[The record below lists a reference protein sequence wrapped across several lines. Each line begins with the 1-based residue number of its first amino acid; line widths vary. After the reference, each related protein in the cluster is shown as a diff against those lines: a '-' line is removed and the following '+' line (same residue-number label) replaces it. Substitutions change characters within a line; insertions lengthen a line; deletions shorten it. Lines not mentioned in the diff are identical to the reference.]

1 MSDPQRLRLTE
12 LDRRFAALRLTDPQA
27 LRRLRAS
34 IEREGIRHPVL
45 VSSAVEHNAYV
56 VLDGF
61 KRVRVAE
68 ELELGSVWARSL
80 ALDAASSMAAI
91 LQANQAQQG
100 LSEVEQAWIV
110 RVLCREHG
118 MKQAA
123 VGELLGRDKS
133 WVCRRLQLAE
143 SLEVSLQEDLRL
155 GLLSAS
161 VAREL
166 ARLPRG
172 NQLSVAQAVRDHELT
187 HRQTARLI
195 ERLKGSDE
203 PSARR
208 ALLADPLRFIGAE
221 SAQRGAA
228 CDARLG
234 EQGNRL
240 RRLLLS
246 WEGISS
252 QLARTLSGELSVSV
266 PAEEARVLA
275 PLIHRAVD
283 CARRASDELSALQ
296 RTRAYGHG

>member
-1 MSDPQRLRLTE
+1 MSDPQRLALAE
-12 LDRRFAALRLTDPQA
+12 LDRRFAGLRLNDPQA

-45 VSSAVEHNAYV
+45 VSSAVAHNAHV

-61 KRVRVAE
+61 KRVRVAQ
-68 ELELGSVWARSL
+68 ELGLGSLWARSV
-80 ALDAASSMAAI
+80 ALDAACSTAAI
-91 LQANQAQQG
+91 WQANQAQQG

-110 RVLCREHG
+110 RALCREHG
-118 MKQAA
+118 LKQAA
-123 VGELLGRDKS
+123 IGELLGRDKS

-155 GLLSAS
+155 GLLSAT

-195 ERLKGSDE
+195 ERLKGSED
-203 PSARR
+203 PRLRR
-208 ALLADPLRFIGAE
+208 EVLADPLRFIGAE
-221 SAQRGAA
+221 PVLRGAA
-228 CDARLG
+228 GDPRLG
-234 EQGNRL
+234 EHGNRL

-246 WEGISS
+246 WEGIAS
-252 QLARTLSGELSVSV
+252 QLARTRSEV
-266 PAEEARVLA
+266 PAAEARVLS
-275 PLIHRAVD
+275 PLIHRVASS
-283 CARRASDELSALQ
+283 ARQLSDELTALQ
-296 RTRAYGHG
+296 PPGAVGPGIKDG